1 MGSYLIKCINMK
13 NVLQLIG
20 ISLVLL
26 PFYFFLY
33 KIFSVR
39 ALSFGCFDD
48 CGNYMAGYFMNQGRV
63 LYSEIFYNHIM
74 GAAWLSYFIQK
85 FHNSINIYDLVLVH
99 RQVILFISFL
109 FSIIFIKRFGWLG
122 LLFII
127 VYELSKFYFFGDRF
141 LAESIVVFAAS
152 YLVGVLF
159 YKYQYKKLITFD
171 IFFSGFLAFLIVFL
185 REPYIPLALFLYMA
199 ILFGKQYRGKK
210 IGSVLI
216 FLFLI
221 LIVVVNTPMNDFI
234 FNDFTVNMQT
244 AIKGE
249 IGKNNTFGVGIIQV
263 FLYPVFT
270 FFYGKIN
277 ALRFFEIALST
288 AFLYGIVF
296 AYFKKGKKL
305 LVLLLII
312 SLALANIRVTP
323 PGTVYYEAYHML
335 VWYGMFVFI
344 TLALLKL
351 LLKKSKRMGIGFSVM
366 LCLSWLYLIFS
377 PNAYLYDKIDLQEQ
391 LLTNF
396 GNDMNIGNVIN
407 HLSNSSD
414 TLFLDG
420 GDDMI
425 YWVSKRNSPY
435 KYSLY
440 TGVMPQIPL
449 YKKARLAMFRSN
461 PPDFFYDFCSPSA
474 PYNTQIP
481 SFIKPSY
488 TQLLYNGKPSCLYI
502 KNEKIKKI
510 SPAQWEEAKKGF
522 FELSLSGNK

>member
-1 MGSYLIKCINMK
+1 MRNA
-13 NVLQLIG
+13 LQIIG
-20 ISLVLL
+20 IVLILL

-85 FHNSINIYDLVLVH
+85 FHSSINVYDLVLVH
-99 RQVILFISFL
+99 RQVILIISFM
-109 FSIIFIKRFGWLG
+109 FSVIFIKRFGWLG
-122 LLFII
+122 FYFI
-127 VYELSKFYFFGDRF
+127 VFYELSKFYFFGDRF
-141 LAESIVVFAAS
+141 LAESIVVFAAA

-159 YKYQYKKLITFD
+159 YKYQYKQLKTFD
-171 IFFSGFLAFLIVFL
+171 ILFSGFLTFLIIFL
-185 REPYIPLALFLYMA
+185 REPYIPLAVFLYTA
-199 ILFGKQYRGKK
+199 ILYGKQYKK
-210 IGSVLI
+210 IKTVSIMI

-221 LIVVVNTPMNDFI
+221 FIVAINTQVKDFF

-249 IGKNNTFGVGIIQV
+249 IGRNNTFGVGIIQV
-263 FLYPVFT
+263 FFYPVFI
-270 FFYGKIN
+270 FMYGKIN
-277 ALRFFEIALST
+277 ALRFFEVALSI
-288 AFLYGIVF
+288 AFIFGIVF
-296 AYFKKGKKL
+296 VFLKKRKRTL
-305 LVLLLII
+305 AILVVL

-323 PGTVYYEAYHML
+323 PGTSYYEAYHML
-335 VWYGMFVFI
+335 VWYGMYIFI
-344 TLALLKL
+344 TLALLMVLMKKYKKL
-351 LLKKSKRMGIGFSVM
+351 GIALSVI
-366 LCLSWLYLIFS
+366 LAVSWGYLVFLPGS
-377 PNAYLYDKIDLQEQ
+377 YLYDKIDLQEQ

-407 HLSNSSD
+407 HLSDSSD

-440 TGVMPQIPL
+440 TGVMPQIKL
-449 YKKARLAMFRSN
+449 YKDARINMFKSD
-461 PPDFFYDFCSPSA
+461 PPDFFYDFCSPRAS
-474 PYNTQIP
+474 YNTQLP
-481 SFIKPSY
+481 SFVKSSY
-488 TQLLYNGKPSCLYI
+488 VQLLYNGKPSCLYI
-502 KNEKIKKI
+502 RKEKMKKI
-510 SPAQWEEAKKGF
+510 TPAQWRAANEGF
-522 FELSLSGNK
+522 FSLSQNKENKNE

>member
-1 MGSYLIKCINMK
+1 MK
-13 NVLQLIG
+13 NLIQLFG
-20 ISLVLL
+20 ITLVLL

-48 CGNYMAGYFMNQGRV
+48 CGNYMAGYFMNQGKT

-109 FSIIFIKRFGWLG
+109 FSIFFIKRFGWLG
-122 LLFII
+122 LFFVV

-152 YLVGVLF
+152 YLLGVLF
-159 YKYQYKKLITFD
+159 YKYQYNKQTTFD
-171 IFFSGFLAFLIVFL
+171 LIFPGFLTFLIIFL
-185 REPYIPLALFLYMA
+185 REPYIPLALFLYLA
-199 ILFGKQYRGKK
+199 ILFGKQYKREKTMS
-210 IGSVLI
+210 ILI

-221 LIVVVNTPMNDFI
+221 LAVLVNTQLADFI

-249 IGKNNTFGVGIIQV
+249 IGKNNTFGIGIIQV
-263 FLYPVFT
+263 FTYPVFT
-270 FFYGKIN
+270 FFYGKLN
-277 ALRFFEIALST
+277 ALRFFEIALSIT
-288 AFLYGIVF
+288 FLFGIAFT
-296 AYFKKGKKL
+296 YFKKRKKL
-305 LVLLLII
+305 LVFLLVF

-323 PGTVYYEAYHML
+323 PGTAYYEAYHML
-335 VWYGMFVFI
+335 VWYGMFTFI
-344 TLALLKL
+344 TFALLKDL
-351 LLKKSKRMGIGFSVM
+351 FIKYKRLSIGLSVM
-366 LCLSWLYLIFS
+366 VFASWLYLVFFPGS
-377 PNAYLYDKIDLQEQ
+377 YLYNKIDLQEQ

-407 HLSNSSD
+407 HLSESSD

-435 KYSLY
+435 RYSLY

-449 YKKARLAMFRSN
+449 YKNARIAMFRSD
-461 PPDFFYDFCSPSA
+461 PPDFFYDFCSPNA
-474 PYNTQIP
+474 PYNSQIP

-488 TQLLYNGKPSCLYI
+488 VQLLYNGKPSCLYVRE
-502 KNEKIKKI
+502 EKMKKI
-510 SPAQWEEAKKGF
+510 SPAQWKTANDGF
-522 FELSLSGNK
+522 FSLPPSKENKNE